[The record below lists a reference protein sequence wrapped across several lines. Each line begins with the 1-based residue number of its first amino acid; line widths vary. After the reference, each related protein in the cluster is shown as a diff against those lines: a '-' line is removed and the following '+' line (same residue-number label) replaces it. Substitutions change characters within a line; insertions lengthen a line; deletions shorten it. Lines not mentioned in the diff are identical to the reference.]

1 MNQNQNLTPSENLI
15 SNSGDSTEKIKT
27 DLESTP
33 VEDTNA
39 EESLDSFD
47 NMGLSQNLLRGVY
60 AYGFE
65 RPSVIQQRAIVPFA
79 KGHDLIAQAQSGTG
93 KTGTYSIGLLD
104 KLDYSLKAT
113 QAIILVPT
121 RELAI
126 QVRRV
131 VQTIGDFIG
140 VRTHA
145 CIGGTNVAKDVALLR
160 SGPHVVVA
168 TPGRL
173 LDMMRRK
180 VLDPSDLRVIVLD
193 EADEILS
200 RGFAEDVQSIF
211 EYVPMSKIQIG
222 IFSAT
227 MPIEMLQLVET
238 LLRDPVK
245 IIVKSEDLTLR
256 GIRQFFVDVQSEK
269 LKFDTLCDLFSDIS
283 INMSV
288 IFCNT
293 RRTVETLTAQM
304 LEEGYPVI
312 CTHSQLHGE
321 ERTIVM
327 EKFRNMQARVLIT
340 TDLLARGIDVQQVS
354 VVINYDLPT
363 SRENYIHR
371 IGRSG
376 RFGRRGVA
384 INFVTTRD
392 FHVLK
397 DIERFYATQ
406 VEPLPKNIAEL
417 I

>member
-1 MNQNQNLTPSENLI
+1 VT
-15 SNSGDSTEKIKT
+15 
-27 DLESTP
+27 
-33 VEDTNA
+33 
-39 EESLDSFD
+39 
-47 NMGLSQNLLRGVY
+47 
-60 AYGFE
+60 
-65 RPSVIQQRAIVPFA
+65 
-79 KGHDLIAQAQSGTG
+79 
-93 KTGTYSIGLLD
+93 
-104 KLDYSLKAT
+104 
-113 QAIILVPT
+113 
-121 RELAI
+121 
-126 QVRRV
+126 
-131 VQTIGDFIG
+131 FIG

-211 EYVPMSKIQIG
+211 EYVPMSKVQIG

-238 LLRDPVK
+238 LLRYPVK

-397 DIERFYATQ
+397 DIERFYATR